1 MTPKKIPFNY
11 DINRMEAVDLVSI
24 IHIDDYDTRFL
35 ELILSNEGSPL
46 DVDGCTVTA
55 RFVTAHDK
63 YLLRDDVP
71 CEAVANTITIPI
83 DAAAVDNMACDI
95 KIEVNIVDGEKILTL
110 PFPLWIRVRG
120 SILDDAQI
128 TPESEGTI
136 PDLLKAAQQA
146 LDAATAAIE
155 AASDYENMD
164 NKPQINGVELVGD
177 KSGTDLHL
185 VSMFHMPTEGGED
198 ECTENGVLYY
208 ASFADSHGFI
218 ICRNNYTQLTQFGW
232 TLDGRALWRTRQG
245 ETPWQPAGEWSEW
258 APTGGA
264 GVTDYNDLENK
275 PQINGV
281 TLSGNKT
288 PTELD
293 IDDYT
298 QLQKL
303 PKISYNIDN
312 NGSATQSLTG
322 RLSPGSGIRIERFT
336 DSTEVFFSFKVDPS
350 KVFTAVGGNTNLDLN
365 SAGARPYLFV
375 AKKYRFTN
383 LPSFVSVGSNY
394 DIGLLNLSGRDIGQ
408 SMQMLYWLDSNFH
421 SHYALRVQLSPWREI
436 KDSSQ
441 IISGVVNQN
450 GTITFTDSDGNTFT
464 TTGSSVIG
472 PQGEQGIQGIQGE
485 KGDKGDT
492 GAQGVQGIQGEK
504 GDKGDTGATGAA
516 GADGFSPTASVSKS
530 GGTATITITD
540 KNGTTT
546 ATVSDGVNGTNGIDG
561 NAFWKTTVAP
571 TAPAAPEQPGY
582 GFTISN
588 LTGGNRSVQIG
599 DVVFYSYYY
608 YVVSSIT
615 DTVAYAETR
624 TSIRGAKGATGDTG
638 ATGAAGAAGA
648 DGFSPTATVSK
659 SGGVATIS
667 ITDKNGTTTATVS
680 DGSNYVLTAQD
691 KSDIADLVIA
701 QLPTTQG
708 VLYGN

>member
-46 DVDGCTVTA
+46 NVDGCTVTA

-164 NKPQINGVELVGD
+164 NKPQINSVELVGN
-177 KSGTDLHL
+177 KTLEELNIQKTLYTDESLGPL
-185 VSMFHMPTEGGED
+185 VLSDG
-198 ECTENGVLYY
+198 YY
-208 ASFADSHGFI
+208 G
-218 ICRNNYTQLTQFGW
+218 
-232 TLDGRALWRTRQG
+232 
-245 ETPWQPAGEWSEW
+245 
-258 APTGGA
+258 
-264 GVTDYNDLENK
+264 NK
-275 PQINGV
+275 PVTYIGMETARAFLRINISNIAS
-281 TLSGNKT
+281 LESGF
-288 PTELD
+288 D
-293 IDDYT
+293 IVADYRVNN
-298 QLQKL
+298 LYSRGDIPVAEKGMYQKFTTYII
-303 PKISYNIDN
+303 PNSSPRRGIYHAFYFSYESGKSFHRVV
-312 NGSATQSLTG
+312 NGNVFYDWEEI
-322 RLSPGSGIRIERFT
+322 PG
-336 DSTEVFFSFKVDPS
+336 
-350 KVFTAVGGNTNLDLN
+350 GG
-365 SAGARPYLFV
+365 
-375 AKKYRFTN
+375 
-383 LPSFVSVGSNY
+383 
-394 DIGLLNLSGRDIGQ
+394 
-408 SMQMLYWLDSNFH
+408 
-421 SHYALRVQLSPWREI
+421 
-436 KDSSQ
+436 SQ
-441 IISGVVNQN
+441 IVSGVVNQN

-464 TTGSSVIG
+464 TTGESVIG
-472 PQGEQGIQGIQGE
+472 PQGPQGAQGATGPQGP
-485 KGDKGDT
+485 KGDT
-492 GAQGVQGIQGEK
+492 GAQGIQGIQGEK

-608 YVVSSIT
+608 YVISSIT
-615 DTVAYAETR
+615 GTVAYAETR